1 MVCSRRSQ
9 RLLSWRAIS
18 LRGRATA
25 GKSEPELSRGLREI
39 AAYCDPNIRREA
51 NGGLTRHE
59 VNNVEPNQ
67 DGPITGL
74 CGVSR

>member
-1 MVCSRRSQ
+1 MLQSSATINAINRSRAHLMHFQFSTQICRPTQ
-9 RLLSWRAIS
+9 FIL
-18 LRGRATA
+18 
-25 GKSEPELSRGLREI
+25 
-39 AAYCDPNIRREA
+39 
-51 NGGLTRHE
+51 NGGLARNE